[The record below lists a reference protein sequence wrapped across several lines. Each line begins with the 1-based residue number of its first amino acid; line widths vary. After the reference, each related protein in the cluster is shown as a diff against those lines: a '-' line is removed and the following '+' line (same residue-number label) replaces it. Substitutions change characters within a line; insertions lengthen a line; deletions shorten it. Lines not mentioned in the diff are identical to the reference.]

1 MTGKSFEGGSRWGR
15 AAGIQPRGHEGT
27 QNPQGRDR
35 GEHSNAR
42 DASARWWASKEHEI
56 LVKINSQS
64 IIPLK
69 RHVPEDEAITK
80 DLTDLCPRLG
90 CPGGSRTPKS
100 HPWRAAEGA
109 PLPKHSRFQ
118 HFILVLFLLVPCASS
133 SLFHLPS
140 ALVGSKGG
148 HARLR

>member
-15 AAGIQPRGHEGT
+15 AAGIQPWGHEGT
-27 QNPQGRDR
+27 QNPQGRDW

-42 DASARWWASKEHEI
+42 DASARRWASKEHEI

-80 DLTDLCPRLG
+80 DLAAFVSTTRMPRRQ
-90 CPGGSRTPKS
+90 PDTQQPPVEGSRRGTFTKTLPIS
-100 HPWRAAEGA
+100 TFHPGFVFPR
-109 PLPKHSRFQ
+109 PLCFQ
-118 HFILVLFLLVPCASS
+118 LALSS
-133 SLFHLPS
+133 AQCS
-140 ALVGSKGG
+140 GG
-148 HARLR
+148 K